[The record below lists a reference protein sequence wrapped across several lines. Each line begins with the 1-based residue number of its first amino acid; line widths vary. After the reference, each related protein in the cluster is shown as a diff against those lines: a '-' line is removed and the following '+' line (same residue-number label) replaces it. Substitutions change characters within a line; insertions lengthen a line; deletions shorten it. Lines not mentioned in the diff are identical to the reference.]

1 MLITAVLHDAAA
13 EDLPSIVALLAQA
26 GLPTS
31 DLVPVALDDF
41 IVALDGGQVIGA
53 VGLERHGK
61 HGLLRSLV
69 VAPGWRDQGLGRA
82 LVEAIEARAVA
93 AGLQSLTL
101 LTQTAAPFLA
111 ARHYTAIDRTQAP
124 TPVQSSREFTTLC
137 PATSTCLTKSLA
149 RSAG

>member
-1 MLITAVLHDAAA
+1 MLITAVLHEAAA

-31 DLVPVALDDF
+31 DPVPEALGDF

-53 VGLERHGK
+53 VGLERHGE

-69 VAPGWRDQGLGRA
+69 VAPGWRDQGLGDA
-82 LVEAIEARAVA
+82 LVEAIEARAAA

-101 LTQTAAPFLA
+101 LTQTAAAFFA
-111 ARHYTAIDRTQAP
+111 ARRYTLIDRTQAP
-124 TPVQSSREFTTLC
+124 APVQSSREFTTLC
-137 PATSTCLTKSLA
+137 PTTSACLTKTLA
-149 RSAG
+149 

>member
-1 MLITAVLHDAAA
+1 MLITAVLHEAAA

-31 DLVPVALDDF
+31 DLAPGAPDDF

-53 VGLERHGK
+53 VGLERHGD

-69 VAPGWRDQGLGRA
+69 VAPGRRDQGLGRA

-101 LTQTAAPFLA
+101 LTQTAAPFFA
-111 ARHYTAIDRTQAP
+111 AQQYTAIDRTQAP
-124 TPVQSSREFTTLC
+124 APVKVS
-137 PATSTCLTKSLA
+137 A
-149 RSAG
+149 RIPVKASGGCCN